1 MPLVRRVSRSSLGLR
16 EQFALSA
23 IGKRG
28 KVCRSQEVKV
38 QTGRYRRHHSRPR
51 IPPTLV
57 DVPSTSLARGNPGM
71 SEATISFENQ
81 DLIRA
86 LFGERDRHLRKVR
99 DSVGIEV
106 VIRGDDLHLFGTEAQ
121 VERGQKI
128 FSDLQLLLERQ
139 GTLRDDEVIRVID
152 THLRPIP
159 VSPEPTDSTTIL
171 RGTER
176 VKSNGN
182 GTKPDAINGSINVF
196 DRAKKIHPRTA
207 GQFDYVEAIRKND
220 VTLCIGP
227 AGSGKTYLAVAMAV
241 NALRQDQVRKI
252 VLVRPAVEAGER
264 LGFLPGDMHAKL
276 NPYLRPL
283 LDSLNDIVSYEQVK
297 RYLDGDVIEIV
308 PLAYMRGRTLNSTF
322 MILDEGQNTTI
333 TQMKMFLTRMGQ
345 ESKIVVTGD
354 VTQIDLPP
362 EVPSGL
368 IDAFGRLGHLPG
380 LTCVQL
386 STQDIVRHRLVGE
399 IVKAYDGDQQPIQ
412 KRRHR

>member
-1 MPLVRRVSRSSLGLR
+1 
-16 EQFALSA
+16 
-23 IGKRG
+23 
-28 KVCRSQEVKV
+28 
-38 QTGRYRRHHSRPR
+38 
-51 IPPTLV
+51 
-57 DVPSTSLARGNPGM
+57 M
-71 SEATISFENQ
+71 SEATINFENQ

-106 VIRGDDLHLFGTEAQ
+106 VIRGDELHLFGTDAQ
-121 VERGQKI
+121 VERGREI
-128 FSDLQLLLERQ
+128 FAELQTLLEKQ
-139 GTLRDDEVIRVID
+139 GMLRDGEVVRVIEA
-152 THLRPIP
+152 HLTGGSGSETASNHADDAVI
-159 VSPEPTDSTTIL
+159 V
-171 RGTER
+171 RGTTR
-176 VKSNGN
+176 SKPNGN
-182 GTKPDAINGSINVF
+182 GAKANASDGSINLF
-196 DRAKKIHPRTA
+196 DRAAKIHPRTP
-207 GQFDYVEAIRKND
+207 GQFEYVEAIRQND
-220 VTLCIGP
+220 ITLSIGP

-283 LDSLNDIVSYEQVK
+283 LDSLNDILGFEQVK
-297 RYLDGDVIEIV
+297 RYLESDVIEIV

-380 LTCVQL
+380 LSCVQL
-386 STQDIVRHRLVGE
+386 TTLDIVRHRLVGE
-399 IVKAYDGDQQPIQ
+399 IVKAYDGDQQIAQ
-412 KRRHR
+412 KRRHK

>member
-1 MPLVRRVSRSSLGLR
+1 
-16 EQFALSA
+16 
-23 IGKRG
+23 
-28 KVCRSQEVKV
+28 
-38 QTGRYRRHHSRPR
+38 
-51 IPPTLV
+51 
-57 DVPSTSLARGNPGM
+57 M
-71 SEATISFENQ
+71 SEAAISFENQ

-121 VERGQKI
+121 VERGRKI

-152 THLRPIP
+152 AHLRPIA

-171 RGTER
+171 RGTDR

-182 GTKPDAINGSINVF
+182 GTKPDTINGGINVF

-297 RYLDGDVIEIV
+297 RYLEGDVIEIV

-399 IVKAYDGDQQPIQ
+399 IVKAYDGDQQPTQ

>member
-1 MPLVRRVSRSSLGLR
+1 
-16 EQFALSA
+16 
-23 IGKRG
+23 
-28 KVCRSQEVKV
+28 
-38 QTGRYRRHHSRPR
+38 
-51 IPPTLV
+51 
-57 DVPSTSLARGNPGM
+57 M
-71 SEATISFENQ
+71 SEATINFENQ
-81 DLIRA
+81 DFLRA

-106 VIRGDDLHLFGTEAQ
+106 VIRGDELHLFGTDAQ
-121 VERGQKI
+121 VERGRGI
-128 FSDLQLLLERQ
+128 FAELQALIEKQ
-139 GTLRDDEVIRVID
+139 GTLRDGEVVRVIEA
-152 THLRPIP
+152 HLTGGTPAAETPGHADATVI
-159 VSPEPTDSTTIL
+159 V
-171 RGTER
+171 RGTAR
-176 VKSNGN
+176 AKSNGN
-182 GTKPDAINGSINVF
+182 SSKDAASSGSINLF
-196 DRAKKIHPRTA
+196 DRAAKIHPRSP
-207 GQFDYVEAIRKND
+207 GQFEYIEAIRRND
-220 VTLCIGP
+220 VTLSIGP

-241 NALRQDQVRKI
+241 NALRQDLVRKI

-283 LDSLNDIVSYEQVK
+283 LDALNDILGYEQVK
-297 RYLDGDVIEIV
+297 RYLEADVIEIV

-380 LTCVQL
+380 LSCVQL
-386 STQDIVRHRLVGE
+386 TIQDIVRHRLVGE
-399 IVKAYDGDQQPIQ
+399 IVKAYDGDQPQHTT
-412 KRRHR
+412 KRRHK

>member
-1 MPLVRRVSRSSLGLR
+1 
-16 EQFALSA
+16 
-23 IGKRG
+23 
-28 KVCRSQEVKV
+28 
-38 QTGRYRRHHSRPR
+38 
-51 IPPTLV
+51 
-57 DVPSTSLARGNPGM
+57 M
-71 SEATISFENQ
+71 SEATINFENQ
-81 DLIRA
+81 DLIRT

-106 VIRGDDLHLFGTEAQ
+106 VIRGDELHLFGTDAQ
-121 VERGQKI
+121 VEHGREI
-128 FSDLQLLLERQ
+128 FAELQSLIEKH
-139 GTLRDDEVIRVID
+139 GMLRDGEVVRVIE
-152 THLRPIP
+152 THLSSGGDGANAAPSDAGDAI
-159 VSPEPTDSTTIL
+159 IL
-171 RGTER
+171 RGTAR
-176 VKSNGN
+176 VR
-182 GTKPDAINGSINVF
+182 PNGSKAEAPDGGINLF

-207 GQFDYVEAIRKND
+207 GQFEYVEAIRQND

-283 LDSLNDIVSYEQVK
+283 LDALNDILSFEQVK
-297 RYLDGDVIEIV
+297 RYLEADVIEIV

-333 TQMKMFLTRMGQ
+333 TQMKMFLTRMGHD
-345 ESKIVVTGD
+345 SKIVVTGD

-380 LTCVQL
+380 LSCVQL
-386 STQDIVRHRLVGE
+386 TTHDIVRHRLVGE
-399 IVKAYDGDQQPIQ
+399 IVKAYDGDHQQHA
-412 KRRHR
+412 KRRHK

>member
-1 MPLVRRVSRSSLGLR
+1 
-16 EQFALSA
+16 
-23 IGKRG
+23 
-28 KVCRSQEVKV
+28 
-38 QTGRYRRHHSRPR
+38 
-51 IPPTLV
+51 
-57 DVPSTSLARGNPGM
+57 M
-71 SEATISFENQ
+71 SEATINFENQ

-106 VIRGDDLHLFGTEAQ
+106 VIRGDELHLFGTDAQ
-121 VERGQKI
+121 VERGREI
-128 FSDLQLLLERQ
+128 FTKLQMLLEKQ
-139 GTLRDDEVIRVID
+139 GTLRDGEVVRVIEAQLTSSSSNETASAD
-152 THLRPIP
+152 GAVI
-159 VSPEPTDSTTIL
+159 V
-171 RGTER
+171 RGTTR
-176 VKSNGN
+176 SKPNGN
-182 GTKPDAINGSINVF
+182 GAKTTDSGINLF
-196 DRAKKIHPRTA
+196 DRTAKIHPRTA
-207 GQFDYVEAIRKND
+207 GQFEYVEAIRQND
-220 VTLCIGP
+220 VTLSIGP

-283 LDSLNDIVSYEQVK
+283 LDALNDILSYEQVK
-297 RYLDGDVIEIV
+297 RYLESDVIEIV

-380 LTCVQL
+380 LACVEL
-386 STQDIVRHRLVGE
+386 TTLDIVRHRLVGE
-399 IVKAYDGDQQPIQ
+399 IVKAYDGDQHHAS
-412 KRRHR
+412 KRRHK

>member
-1 MPLVRRVSRSSLGLR
+1 
-16 EQFALSA
+16 
-23 IGKRG
+23 
-28 KVCRSQEVKV
+28 
-38 QTGRYRRHHSRPR
+38 
-51 IPPTLV
+51 
-57 DVPSTSLARGNPGM
+57 M
-71 SEATISFENQ
+71 SEATINFENQ

-106 VIRGDDLHLFGTEAQ
+106 VIRGDELHLFGTEVQ
-121 VERGQKI
+121 VQHGREI
-128 FSDLQLLLERQ
+128 FAELQILLEKQ
-139 GTLRDDEVIRVID
+139 GMLRDGEVVRVIEA
-152 THLRPIP
+152 HLSGGSETASNHADDAVI
-159 VSPEPTDSTTIL
+159 V
-171 RGTER
+171 RGTAR
-176 VKSNGN
+176 SKPNGN
-182 GTKPDAINGSINVF
+182 GAKANASDGSINLF
-196 DRAKKIHPRTA
+196 DRIAKIHPRTP
-207 GQFDYVEAIRKND
+207 GQFKYVEAIRQSD
-220 VTLCIGP
+220 ITLSIGP

-283 LDSLNDIVSYEQVK
+283 LDSLNDILGFEQVK
-297 RYLDGDVIEIV
+297 RYLEADVIEIV

-380 LTCVQL
+380 LSCVEL
-386 STQDIVRHRLVGE
+386 TTQDIVRHRLVGE
-399 IVKAYDGDQQPIQ
+399 IVKAYDGDQQIAQ
-412 KRRHR
+412 KRRHK

>member
-1 MPLVRRVSRSSLGLR
+1 
-16 EQFALSA
+16 
-23 IGKRG
+23 
-28 KVCRSQEVKV
+28 
-38 QTGRYRRHHSRPR
+38 
-51 IPPTLV
+51 
-57 DVPSTSLARGNPGM
+57 M
-71 SEATISFENQ
+71 SEATISFESQ
-81 DLIRA
+81 EFIRT

-99 DSVGIEV
+99 DSVGIDV

-121 VERGQKI
+121 VERGREI
-128 FSDLQLLLERQ
+128 FSELQTLIQKQ
-139 GTLRDDEVIRVID
+139 GVLRDGEVIRVID
-152 THLRPIP
+152 AHL
-159 VSPEPTDSTTIL
+159 SPTAANAESSDPTVIL

-176 VKSNGN
+176 LKSNGN
-182 GTKPDAINGSINVF
+182 GSKPAAADGSINVF

-207 GQFDYVEAIRKND
+207 GQFDYVEAIRQND

-283 LDSLNDIVSYEQVK
+283 LDSLNDILSYEQVK
-297 RYLDGDVIEIV
+297 RYLEGDVIEIV

-333 TQMKMFLTRMGQ
+333 TQMKMFLTRMGHD
-345 ESKIVVTGD
+345 SKIVVTGD

-362 EVPSGL
+362 EVPCGL
-368 IDAFGRLGHLPG
+368 IDAFGRLGNLPG
-380 LTCVQL
+380 LSCVQL

-399 IVKAYDGDQQPIQ
+399 IVKAYDGDQQHSA